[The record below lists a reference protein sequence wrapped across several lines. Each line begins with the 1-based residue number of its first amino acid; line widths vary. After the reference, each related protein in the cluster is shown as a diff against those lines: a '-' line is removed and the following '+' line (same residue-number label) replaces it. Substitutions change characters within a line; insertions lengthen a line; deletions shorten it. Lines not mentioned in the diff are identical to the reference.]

1 MALKSRSYILDLDH
15 VKLSSGIFFFLSCL
29 IESIFHQLSGS
40 TFIAEL
46 QIQILPL
53 IENLEWLYIWG
64 VVVVV
69 CSSDAIVRRSVGR
82 SGDLRIGGS
91 LGILGVR

>member
-1 MALKSRSYILDLDH
+1 MEPWSVTLLVL
-15 VKLSSGIFFFLSCL
+15 VLV
-29 IESIFHQLSGS
+29 
-40 TFIAEL
+40 AEL

-64 VVVVV
+64 VVV

-82 SGDLRIGGS
+82 
-91 LGILGVR
+91 GI